1 MMVRLFVRKEAV
13 QVKVEPNT
21 VIRGAVFPAVERD
34 LVGEAQNLFQL
45 FVSVQTL
52 SKADLFGGKI
62 CAALDRQHP
71 RDLFDVALLLN
82 DEGITEKTRKAFIV
96 YLISH
101 PRPMHELLN
110 PRFRDFRKTYDN
122 EFLGMVRT
130 PIVYDE
136 LLSTRKNLV
145 EIIRMVLTESERRF
159 LLSLKTG
166 SPDWGLLGTP
176 HVQMLPAVQW
186 KLLNIRKMDAA
197 KRDEQLG
204 LLREILDR

>member
-1 MMVRLFVRKEAV
+1 MMVRLFVREEAV

-34 LVGEAQNLFQL
+34 LVGEAQNLFEL

-110 PRFRDFRKTYDN
+110 PRFRDFRKTYHN
-122 EFLGMVRT
+122 EFLGMVRI

-136 LLSTRKNLV
+136 LLTTRKKLV
-145 EIIRMVLTESERRF
+145 ETIRMVLTDSERRF

-166 SPDWGLLGTP
+166 SPEWSLLGIS
-176 HVQMLPAVQW
+176 HVPRLPAIQW
-186 KLLNIRKMDAA
+186 KLLNIRNMSPD
-197 KRDEQLG
+197 KRKEQLRQ
-204 LLREILDR
+204 LTEVLQV